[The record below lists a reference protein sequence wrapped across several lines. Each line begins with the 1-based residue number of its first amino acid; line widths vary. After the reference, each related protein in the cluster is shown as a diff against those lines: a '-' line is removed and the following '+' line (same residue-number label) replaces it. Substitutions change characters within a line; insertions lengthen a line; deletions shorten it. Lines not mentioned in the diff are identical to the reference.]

1 MLFNKVYLLS
11 QKMLQNGAHMP
22 GSETKE
28 LCVTYGISESKEL
41 CTVHWLSGPRDMCN
55 AYLIPEATGT
65 ATFIIQVKGS
75 LKNVIPKETT
85 DSVTTKLPQ
94 DKTERKDSPWQQ
106 CFGLVLAPRSRSNV
120 QSISNAQKC
129 SGFRDK

>member
-1 MLFNKVYLLS
+1 
-11 QKMLQNGAHMP
+11 MLQNGAHMP

-28 LCVTYGISESKEL
+28 LCVTYGVSESKEL

-55 AYLIPEATGT
+55 AYLISEATGT

-75 LKNVIPKETT
+75 RETVILKETT
-85 DSVTTKLPQ
+85 DSVATNLPQ
-94 DKTERKDSPWQQ
+94 DKTERKDSSRQQ
-106 CFGLVLAPRSRSNV
+106 CCGLVLAPRSRTNV
-120 QSISNAQKC
+120 QGISNSQKW